1 MLLSLCWFFGLFTKR
16 RTWDTGRPGAIADEK
31 KQRNFSLPLDTE
43 TKRTWRG
50 LAAAGSDT
58 NESIAVAADIIS
70 WMHG

>member
-1 MLLSLCWFFGLFTKR
+1 VLVFGLCPTT
-16 RTWDTGRPGAIADEK
+16 RTWDTGGVGAIAAKK
-31 KQRNFSLPLDTE
+31 KQRNSSLPLDTE

-50 LAAAGSDT
+50 FVAAGFDS